1 MRYGGQC
8 LKCAFRFCLSAYVDI
23 ISKSQYIQICVCL
36 FDVFFLY
43 RIVLLQI
50 QAVHCTSALFKQQNM
65 MTITMSVCL
74 VMKYIISVTLL
85 IVS

>member
-50 QAVHCTSALFKQQNM
+50 QAGTSALFKQQNM